1 MPELPEVE
9 TVRRTLEH
17 QINNE
22 TITEVE
28 VYYSPILE
36 NIDVDTFKNKL
47 KNQTFRQFKR
57 YGKYLIFIFDT
68 VSLITHLRMEGK
80 FFIKPV
86 DEIRSIHEH
95 IVFTFSSSITLR
107 YHDTRKFGKMV
118 LLETTNF
125 DEIMKYPSLR
135 KLGPEANTINVTL
148 DYLYNK
154 LTKRHDSIKVAL
166 LDQEVMAGL
175 GNIYVDEVC
184 FLSKLHPTMSCDLIT
199 KEDVENIIKYS
210 KIVLDKA
217 ILAGGT
223 TIRSYTS
230 SLGVTGRFQLSLLC
244 HSREGEKCNV
254 CNDTIIKTFVGGRG
268 TYYCPTCQK
277 LRRPLVIG
285 ITGGIASGKSTV
297 VDEVRKHG
305 YQVIDADQ
313 VVHELQAKGGKLYQA
328 LLDWLGDGI
337 LKLDGELDRQ
347 KLGQMIFASKEML
360 AKSSQIQNG
369 IIRQELA
376 RRRDE
381 LAKSQEVFFMDIPL
395 LIERDYVDW
404 FDDIWLVFI
413 DEKTQLERLVLR
425 NHLTREE
432 AQKRIASQMST
443 EAKKSF
449 ADKLLDNSGD
459 IATLKK
465 KVAELLAEL

>member
-1 MPELPEVE
+1 M
-9 TVRRTLEH
+9 
-17 QINNE
+17 
-22 TITEVE
+22 
-28 VYYSPILE
+28 S
-36 NIDVDTFKNKL
+36 
-47 KNQTFRQFKR
+47 
-57 YGKYLIFIFDT
+57 
-68 VSLITHLRMEGK
+68 
-80 FFIKPV
+80 
-86 DEIRSIHEH
+86 
-95 IVFTFSSSITLR
+95 
-107 YHDTRKFGKMV
+107 
-118 LLETTNF
+118 
-125 DEIMKYPSLR
+125 
-135 KLGPEANTINVTL
+135 
-148 DYLYNK
+148 
-154 LTKRHDSIKVAL
+154 
-166 LDQEVMAGL
+166 
-175 GNIYVDEVC
+175 C
-184 FLSKLHPTMSCDLIT
+184 LSKKIT
-199 KEDVENIIKYS
+199 KI
-210 KIVLDKA
+210 
-217 ILAGGT
+217 
-223 TIRSYTS
+223 
-230 SLGVTGRFQLSLLC
+230 
-244 HSREGEKCNV
+244 
-254 CNDTIIKTFVGGRG
+254 
-268 TYYCPTCQK
+268 
-277 LRRPLVIG
+277 IG

-443 EAKKSF
+443 EAKKTF

>member
-1 MPELPEVE
+1 M
-9 TVRRTLEH
+9 
-17 QINNE
+17 
-22 TITEVE
+22 
-28 VYYSPILE
+28 
-36 NIDVDTFKNKL
+36 
-47 KNQTFRQFKR
+47 
-57 YGKYLIFIFDT
+57 
-68 VSLITHLRMEGK
+68 
-80 FFIKPV
+80 
-86 DEIRSIHEH
+86 
-95 IVFTFSSSITLR
+95 
-107 YHDTRKFGKMV
+107 
-118 LLETTNF
+118 
-125 DEIMKYPSLR
+125 
-135 KLGPEANTINVTL
+135 
-148 DYLYNK
+148 
-154 LTKRHDSIKVAL
+154 TKI
-166 LDQEVMAGL
+166 
-175 GNIYVDEVC
+175 
-184 FLSKLHPTMSCDLIT
+184 
-199 KEDVENIIKYS
+199 
-210 KIVLDKA
+210 
-217 ILAGGT
+217 
-223 TIRSYTS
+223 
-230 SLGVTGRFQLSLLC
+230 
-244 HSREGEKCNV
+244 
-254 CNDTIIKTFVGGRG
+254 
-268 TYYCPTCQK
+268 
-277 LRRPLVIG
+277 IG

-337 LKLDGELDRQ
+337 LKSDGELDRQ

-376 RRRDE
+376 HRRDE

-443 EAKKSF
+443 EAKKTF

>member
-1 MPELPEVE
+1 M
-9 TVRRTLEH
+9 
-17 QINNE
+17 
-22 TITEVE
+22 
-28 VYYSPILE
+28 
-36 NIDVDTFKNKL
+36 
-47 KNQTFRQFKR
+47 
-57 YGKYLIFIFDT
+57 
-68 VSLITHLRMEGK
+68 
-80 FFIKPV
+80 
-86 DEIRSIHEH
+86 
-95 IVFTFSSSITLR
+95 
-107 YHDTRKFGKMV
+107 
-118 LLETTNF
+118 
-125 DEIMKYPSLR
+125 
-135 KLGPEANTINVTL
+135 
-148 DYLYNK
+148 
-154 LTKRHDSIKVAL
+154 TKI
-166 LDQEVMAGL
+166 
-175 GNIYVDEVC
+175 
-184 FLSKLHPTMSCDLIT
+184 
-199 KEDVENIIKYS
+199 
-210 KIVLDKA
+210 
-217 ILAGGT
+217 
-223 TIRSYTS
+223 
-230 SLGVTGRFQLSLLC
+230 
-244 HSREGEKCNV
+244 
-254 CNDTIIKTFVGGRG
+254 
-268 TYYCPTCQK
+268 
-277 LRRPLVIG
+277 IG

-360 AKSSQIQNG
+360 VKSSQIQNG

-432 AQKRIASQMST
+432 AQKRIASQMSA
-443 EAKKSF
+443 EAKKPF

>member
-1 MPELPEVE
+1 M
-9 TVRRTLEH
+9 
-17 QINNE
+17 
-22 TITEVE
+22 
-28 VYYSPILE
+28 S
-36 NIDVDTFKNKL
+36 
-47 KNQTFRQFKR
+47 
-57 YGKYLIFIFDT
+57 
-68 VSLITHLRMEGK
+68 
-80 FFIKPV
+80 
-86 DEIRSIHEH
+86 
-95 IVFTFSSSITLR
+95 
-107 YHDTRKFGKMV
+107 
-118 LLETTNF
+118 
-125 DEIMKYPSLR
+125 
-135 KLGPEANTINVTL
+135 
-148 DYLYNK
+148 
-154 LTKRHDSIKVAL
+154 
-166 LDQEVMAGL
+166 
-175 GNIYVDEVC
+175 C
-184 FLSKLHPTMSCDLIT
+184 LSKTMT
-199 KEDVENIIKYS
+199 KI
-210 KIVLDKA
+210 
-217 ILAGGT
+217 
-223 TIRSYTS
+223 
-230 SLGVTGRFQLSLLC
+230 
-244 HSREGEKCNV
+244 
-254 CNDTIIKTFVGGRG
+254 
-268 TYYCPTCQK
+268 
-277 LRRPLVIG
+277 IG

-328 LLDWLGDGI
+328 LLAWLGDGI

-443 EAKKSF
+443 EAKKTF

-459 IATLKK
+459 IATLKE